1 MFGHYDSR
9 QRDKKKACTIITDM
23 RHEKGESSMT
33 NGRQGVIHAES
44 GETLLPKDILLQAQM
59 ASGESWDSL
68 QLELMAWPDW
78 KILSVFADA
87 LHWVDEL
94 RDDELRYA
102 VIQMIGGG
110 LLQGRVTVLD
120 LEGLIYMNLRNSL
133 LKQVIHP
140 SDGIARA

>member
-1 MFGHYDSR
+1 MMTNMKH
-9 QRDKKKACTIITDM
+9 Q
-23 RHEKGESSMT
+23 KGESLIS
-33 NGRQGVIHAES
+33 NGKQGVIHAES
-44 GETLLPKDILLQAQM
+44 GESLLPKDILLQAQL

-68 QLELMAWPDW
+68 QLELMSWPDW

-94 RDDELRYA
+94 RDEELRYA

-110 LLQGRVTVLD
+110 LLQGRVTVSD

-133 LKQVIHP
+133 LRQVIHP
-140 SDGIARA
+140 SNGIARA

>member
-1 MFGHYDSR
+1 M
-9 QRDKKKACTIITDM
+9 KNMK
-23 RHEKGESSMT
+23 HEKGESIIN
-33 NGRQGVIHAES
+33 NGRQGVIRAES
-44 GETLLPKDILLQAQM
+44 GDTLLPKDLLQQAQL
-59 ASGESWDSL
+59 ASGDSWDSL
-68 QLELMAWPDW
+68 QLELMSWPDW

-110 LLQGRVTVLD
+110 LLQGRVTVSD

-133 LKQVIHP
+133 LRQVIYP

>member
-1 MFGHYDSR
+1 MMTNMKH
-9 QRDKKKACTIITDM
+9 Q
-23 RHEKGESSMT
+23 KGESLIT
-33 NGRQGVIHAES
+33 NGKQGVIHAES
-44 GETLLPKDILLQAQM
+44 GEALLPKDILLQAQL

-68 QLELMAWPDW
+68 QLELMSWPDW

-110 LLQGRVTVLD
+110 LLQGRVTVSD

-133 LKQVIHP
+133 LRQVIHP
-140 SDGIARA
+140 SNGIARA

>member
-1 MFGHYDSR
+1 MMTNMKH
-9 QRDKKKACTIITDM
+9 Q
-23 RHEKGESSMT
+23 KGESLIS
-33 NGRQGVIHAES
+33 NGKQGVIHAES
-44 GETLLPKDILLQAQM
+44 GESLLPKDILLQAQL

-68 QLELMAWPDW
+68 QLELMSWPDW

-110 LLQGRVTVLD
+110 LLQGRVTVSD

-133 LKQVIHP
+133 LRQVIHL
-140 SDGIARA
+140 SNGIARA